1 MHGSKYN
8 SNKRIKLNDDPLVK
22 DYLSA
27 KDISDNLNI
36 SRYEVH
42 KLFKDNTFN
51 QSMKYGNQ
59 WWVPI
64 KEYEKYLIYR
74 KKIELDIETL

>member
-42 KLFKDNTFN
+42 KYSKTTRLTVNEIWK
-51 QSMKYGNQ
+51 SM
-59 WWVPI
+59 
-64 KEYEKYLIYR
+64 
-74 KKIELDIETL
+74 